1 MAEHPNAVLCRKG
14 FAAFAGGDMAT
25 LNELFAD
32 DIVWHSSGRS
42 FLAGDFVGK
51 EAVFGNFAR
60 LAQETDSF
68 KQEIHTIL
76 ADDEHAIAL
85 VTATP
90 SRAGRTAAM
99 RQHITFHIAG
109 GKVQEVWLSSF
120 DQYAADEFWAH

>member
-1 MAEHPNAVLCRKG
+1 MVKHPNVGLVEKG
-14 FAAFAGGDMAT
+14 FAAFAAGDMAT
-25 LNELFAD
+25 LDALFTD
-32 DIVWHSSGRS
+32 GIVWHSSGHS
-42 FLAGDFVGK
+42 FLAGDFTGK

-99 RQHITFHIAG
+99 RQHITFHIAD
-109 GKVQEVWLSSF
+109 GKVTEVWLSSF
-120 DQYAADEFWAH
+120 DQYAADEFWA